1 MIRKSILE
9 RIYQGAHIQRWND
22 HIRPQGFTELDKQ
35 AQKMIIAWLIASYE
49 EEAGAVTIDWPKLI
63 EGGIFEYLH
72 RIILTD
78 IKPPVFHRLMKER
91 GPEINQWVYEQIAP
105 DLLSIKDDFFNKFSL
120 YFDNPEYSSLEKK
133 ILKAAHYLASN
144 WEFKIIYPMNQAVYG
159 IEETKEAIKYE
170 INQHCDLLGVK
181 KLEGGARTGDLIDLI
196 GQLRF
201 QRRWAQSPRVP
212 ETSVMGHMLI
222 VAIMSYLCSLEIQ
235 ACEKRLTNNYFTALF
250 HDMPEVLTRD
260 IISPVKRSV
269 DGLDLIIK
277 DIEKKQM
284 EEKFFPLLP
293 EFMQEKIKFFI
304 DDEFSSRI
312 ILDGQ
317 MQTVSSDLINE
328 KYNYDHYDPVDGE
341 IIKGCDNLAAFIE
354 ARISI
359 EHGIR
364 SSSLEKGSEDIYNSY
379 TNKSIAGID
388 FAQLFDYFK

>member
-35 AQKMIIAWLIASYE
+35 AQKMVIAWLIASYE
-49 EEAGAVTIDWPKLI
+49 EEKEAAAIDWPKLI

-72 RIILTD
+72 RVILTD

-91 GPEINQWVYEQIAP
+91 GPEINQWVYQQLGP
-105 DLLSIKDDFFNKFSL
+105 DLLSIKDDFYNKFCL
-120 YFDNPEYSSLEKK
+120 YFDDPNYASLEKR
-133 ILKAAHYLASN
+133 ILREAHYLSTN
-144 WEFKIIYPMNQAVYG
+144 WEFKIIYPMNLAVYG
-159 IEETKEAIKYE
+159 IEDTKKAIQSEITKYP
-170 INQHCDLLGVK
+170 NL
-181 KLEGGARTGDLIDLI
+181 ASDLIDLI

-222 VAIMSYLCSLEIQ
+222 VAIMSYLCSLEVN
-235 ACEKRLTNNYFTALF
+235 ACNQRLTNNYFQALF

-269 DGLDLIIK
+269 DGLDSIIK
-277 DIEKKQM
+277 DIEEQQM

-293 EFMQEKIKFFI
+293 DFLQEKIRFFI
-304 DDEFSSRI
+304 EDEFASQI
-312 ILDGQ
+312 TLDGKIKK
-317 MQTVSSDLINE
+317 VDSELINKE
-328 KYNYDHYDPVDGE
+328 YNYDHYNPVDGQ

-364 SSSLEKGSEDIYNSY
+364 SSSLEKGSEAIYADY
-379 TNKSIAGID
+379 TNKTIAGID